1 MAEQELTMCPECGAA
16 VIDNRKHRAW
26 HDSMT
31 QTVTATQKAVKAAQQ
46 PRNLAARRAR
56 GGYAA

>member
-1 MAEQELTMCPECGAA
+1 MAEHELTMCPECGAA
-16 VIDNRKHRAW
+16 VMDNRKHRAW

-56 GGYAA
+56 GG